1 MIVLYK
7 KCLKYLNSTD
17 EGDRRAAI
25 KILNNYNLNIDDLD
39 RLTKVNKQ
47 NTEQENLILKS
58 KNKFKNIFSE
68 YSDKSKC

>member
-7 KCLKYLNSTD
+7 KCLKYLNSQTD

-58 KNKFKNIFSE
+58 KK
-68 YSDKSKC
+68 